1 MKRTLSLI
9 IAVLLSM
16 AMLTACGKSEF
27 SAINDSDK
35 HMTITAQNAARDDFF
50 GIGTLKVE
58 EGEEIHIAA
67 DLSKGSVRVEIV
79 PVGEDQT
86 MEEMVDIHA
95 DAVITADLKT
105 TEGASGTLEPGSYM
119 MRATCLEKATGTV
132 EINIRPAS

>member
-9 IAVLLSM
+9 IAILLSM
-16 AMLTACGKSEF
+16 SMLTACGKSEF

-79 PVGEDQT
+79 PVPEDQSI
-86 MEEMVDIHA
+86 EEVVDIHA
-95 DAVITADLKT
+95 EAVLTANLSSTD
-105 TEGASGTLEPGSYM
+105 EANGTLEPGSYM
-119 MRATCLEKATGTV
+119 LRAACLEKADGTI
-132 EINIRPAS
+132 EIEILPGS